1 MWWLLFVKIVLT
13 SSSSPLG
20 LPLPLFFIQG
30 GRGYK
35 EGNRVGYN
43 MIPIRTLSLLAYF
56 THIYIYIYNYLLLG
70 EHVMV
75 LWNLLDGES
84 SYSRPLLRP
93 FESMRGGTP
102 STNHHQYPSSLCSG
116 HFVIQKC
123 HLDFKGA
130 YNGVC
135 ILNSGVMLKCT
146 LLTWL
151 SRWGEMRDWSLT

>member
-56 THIYIYIYNYLLLG
+56 THIYIYIYIIIYFLG
-70 EHVMV
+70 STSWSSGIFWMV
-75 LWNLLDGES
+75 SQVIAD
-84 SYSRPLLRP
+84 
-93 FESMRGGTP
+93 P
-102 STNHHQYPSSLCSG
+102 SLGLSSLC
-116 HFVIQKC
+116 
-123 HLDFKGA
+123 
-130 YNGVC
+130 GVVPRVP
-135 ILNSGVMLKCT
+135 ILINILHRSVQDI
-146 LLTWL
+146 LLYKNAI
-151 SRWGEMRDWSLT
+151 